1 MTDRPA
7 DRGAV
12 RIALEHPDGRFRLQE
27 VRAVLRSIETHG
39 SLSGAARAAG
49 IPYRRAWQ
57 VLQDAA
63 GLSGGALI
71 DSDTGGRGGGGSAL
85 TDHGRR
91 FLAAVDKAC
100 RAMAIQVAALR
111 NVSAPPHESEARV
124 SQPNAAPTL
133 PDPPDVIVA
142 TSSEPADCGML
153 EALEQAFYRER
164 ELIVRHITV
173 GSGAALSLLLDG
185 RADMALTHAPQL
197 EQRLADSGSLEAL
210 QSVMT
215 SRYVVAFAEGSA
227 DGDALED
234 GTCETV
240 FSRIALDRVPF
251 VSRADQSGTHL
262 RELELWQ
269 AIGLRPQRPWYV
281 EAPRAGARG
290 AMRLA
295 LQRSAATLVD
305 RLVLDSNDRFR
316 IIEMRCPQADN
327 EFSLVLPHRQ
337 TPGRSAARCFAEWLT
352 GASARR
358 IIGDFGATPV

>member
-1 MTDRPA
+1 MATQVD
-7 DRGAV
+7 
-12 RIALEHPDGRFRLQE
+12 ALQ
-27 VRAVLRSIETHG
+27 
-39 SLSGAARAAG
+39 
-49 IPYRRAWQ
+49 
-57 VLQDAA
+57 
-63 GLSGGALI
+63 
-71 DSDTGGRGGGGSAL
+71 
-85 TDHGRR
+85 
-91 FLAAVDKAC
+91 
-100 RAMAIQVAALR
+100 
-111 NVSAPPHESEARV
+111 NVSAPPEQSERRG
-124 SQPNAAPTL
+124 SQSNAAPTL

-153 EALEQAFYRER
+153 DALEHAFYQARG
-164 ELIVRHITV
+164 LMVRHITV

-197 EQRLADSGSLEAL
+197 ERRLADSGSLEAL

-227 DGDALED
+227 RDDSLED

-240 FSRIALDRVPF
+240 FSRIALGRVPF

-269 AIGLRPQRPWYV
+269 AVGVRPQRPWYV

-290 AMRLA
+290 VMRLA

-327 EFSLVLPHRQ
+327 EFSLLLPRRQ
-337 TPGRSAARCFAEWLT
+337 TPGRPAARCFAEWLT
-352 GASARR
+352 AESARR